1 MSLSESMES
10 MDSLVFFGMSWI
22 GLLVSVAG
30 LLIIYG
36 VTLKFTT
43 EREQRRIDRIGATLK
58 LYASAESALISALE
72 QNNLNR
78 EDRQILFDRMLA
90 CRSAPYITTDL
101 LMQISAC
108 AEEPDPARLP
118 LLLKTLQ
125 RECERLCMERDK
137 LLQRSESPG
146 WGFALW
152 KTIRPAVPFGFAI
165 AILGLLRR
173 LFFLIYTLNTSL
185 FSPASLLALV
195 NPWSQWG
202 SALFSL
208 ILLYPAVMGGNRPN
222 VGSVLLRLWSVLI
235 AAMHL
240 LNLLGES
247 FAPYILVLQLLLFL
261 AGFRLTGSKPR
272 KSRPFAGHY
281 QNQKDSAELHSPAAI
296 AQPDAP
302 DTPYSP
308 STSDSKN
315 I

>member
-1 MSLSESMES
+1 

-22 GLLVSVAG
+22 GILASVTG

-36 VTLKFTT
+36 VTLKFST
-43 EREQRRIDRIGATLK
+43 ERERRRIDRIGATLK

-72 QNNLNR
+72 QNNLTR
-78 EDRQILFDRMLA
+78 EDRQILFDRLLA

-125 RECERLCMERDK
+125 RECERLCTERDK
-137 LLQRSESPG
+137 LLHRSESPG
-146 WGFALW
+146 WGYALW

-165 AILGLLRR
+165 AILVLLRR
-173 LFFLIYTLNTSL
+173 LSFLIYEVSVSPSTSL
-185 FSPASLLALV
+185 LELV
-195 NPWSQWG
+195 NPWSEFG

-235 AAMHL
+235 AALYL

-281 QNQKDSAELHSPAAI
+281 RKDSKELLSPGTAEA
-296 AQPDAP
+296 DAP
-302 DTPYSP
+302 VTSYP
-308 STSDSKN
+308 SDSN
-315 I
+315 NA

>member
-1 MSLSESMES
+1 MSLSES
-10 MDSLVFFGMSWI
+10 MDSLVFFGMSWVGI
-22 GLLVSVAG
+22 LASVTG

-36 VTLKFTT
+36 VTLKFSI
-43 EREQRRIDRIGATLK
+43 EREHRRIDRIGATLK
-58 LYASAESALISALE
+58 LYTSAESALISALE
-72 QNNLNR
+72 QNNLTR

-108 AEEPDPARLP
+108 AEEPDTARLP

-137 LLQRSESPG
+137 LLHRSESPG
-146 WGFALW
+146 WGYALW
-152 KTIRPAVPFGFAI
+152 KTIRPAVPFVFAI
-165 AILGLLRR
+165 VILVLLRR
-173 LFFLIYTLNTSL
+173 LFFLIYALSEPSSTSL
-185 FSPASLLALV
+185 LELV
-195 NPWSQWG
+195 NPWSEFG

-208 ILLYPAVMGGNRPN
+208 LLLYPAVMGGNRPN

-235 AAMHL
+235 AALYL

-281 QNQKDSAELHSPAAI
+281 QKDSQELLSPAI
-296 AQPDAP
+296 AESDAP
-302 DTPYSP
+302 DTSYP
-308 STSDSKN
+308 SDSN
-315 I
+315 ND